1 MLQGSNLTTLLV
13 NLFKTNGFPTAIIPF
28 AVAQVMHET
37 GGKLDRPL
45 EVQDFNISG
54 INFINNKALQKDAV
68 RGVMK
73 PKREWKDQIKP
84 EYYAKFA
91 NYDAWARDYKRLL
104 SRNNGGKGKP
114 IDSTTLKQF
123 SERLAANNYFTD
135 SPTNYANALMRWMQ
149 QIKNSLPAD
158 IIPLLLII
166 FAIILVA

>member
-54 INFINNKALQKDAV
+54 INFINNKALQKNAV

-73 PKREWKDQIKP
+73 PKREWKDQNKP

-91 NYDAWARDYKRLL
+91 NYDAWARDYKRIL
-104 SRNNGGKGKP
+104 SSNRGMKGKP
-114 IDSTTLKQF
+114 IEATNLQQ
-123 SERLAANNYFTD
+123 FTD
-135 SPTNYANALMRWMQ
+135 RLRANYYFADNPTAYGNALLKWLA
-149 QIKNSLPAD
+149 QIKNFMPAD